1 MLVVIKSDLVL
12 GGLVGVGGSDNL
24 EHNILLLSIIPY
36 KIKTDVKKFCVS
48 V

>member
-24 EHNILLLSIIPY
+24 EHNILLLSIMPY
-36 KIKTDVKKFCVS
+36 KMTDVKKLCAS